1 MHLYKYLSLTEIKL
15 VIFMHSKRSY
25 FWRYTKDSLPNWC
38 TASEEPSNR
47 LRRSHSP
54 WAKKREIFPFCA
66 RRHAYIGTPTFHT
79 CSNFFFPLFFF
90 IRKTGQ
96 GKQLKRDIFELA
108 YKHFTKRIV
117 FFKTNISLLNSL
129 WCPFAS
135 YTGPQLPPASGNF
148 TTATSG

>member
-15 VIFMHSKRSY
+15 VIFMHSKCSH

-47 LRRSHSP
+47 LRRSHLP
-54 WAKKREIFPFCA
+54 WAKKREISPFCA
-66 RRHAYIGTPTFHT
+66 RRHAYIGTPTST
-79 CSNFFFPLFFF
+79 RVSIFFPLFFF

-96 GKQLKRDIFELA
+96 GIQLKRDILNLLINI
-108 YKHFTKRIV
+108 FTKRIV
-117 FFKTNISLLNSL
+117 FFKTNISLLISF

-135 YTGPQLPPASGNF
+135 YTGPQLPSASGNF
-148 TTATSG
+148 TTATPG